1 MLPKC
6 TWVVSVKKYLQQ
18 YNMFSKGAGM
28 SARFSDNDDID
39 LFVLVEQLWDSKLT
53 IIFFTIASVF
63 MSGLYSVASIKHY
76 ESRLSIS
83 IDTIPPFYTS
93 EQSLNDFE
101 RLFYDKF
108 YFDSWKQLD
117 KVTTIEYKN
126 FSGEQVV
133 DGITVVKSEGQRLAI
148 VKILATTSGE
158 LVVKSDDLSV
168 LNDFFEYA
176 EYVNSELQNHYV
188 SRARAEL
195 EIYEARFNDLKSSDE
210 SIIRNVLSID
220 RYIVAAE
227 RGAKVLKVNR
237 PTLPKETTASLKFLL
252 VVGAVLGGVLG
263 AVYILVVNAWHKHVQ
278 NTRETN

>member
-1 MLPKC
+1 
-6 TWVVSVKKYLQQ
+6 
-18 YNMFSKGAGM
+18 M

-53 IIFFTIASVF
+53 IIFFAIASLF
-63 MSGLYSVASIKHY
+63 MSGLYSIASIKHY

-83 IDTIPPFYTS
+83 IDTIPPFYTA
-93 EQSLNDFE
+93 EKSLNDFE
-101 RLFYDKF
+101 RLFNDVS
-108 YFDSWKQLD
+108 YFDNWKQAN
-117 KVTTIEYKN
+117 KVTTVEFEN

-133 DGITVVKSEGQRLAI
+133 EGITVAKSEGHRLAV
-148 VKILATTSGE
+148 VKIATTTSGE
-158 LVVKSDDLSV
+158 LIVKSDDLSV

-176 EYVNSELQNHYV
+176 EYVNSELQNHYL

-195 EIYEARFNDLKSSDE
+195 EIYEARFKDLKSLDE

-252 VVGAVLGGVLG
+252 VVGAVLGSVLG
-263 AVYILVVNAWHKHVQ
+263 AVYILLVNAWYRHVQ